1 MKIWVDDIRP
11 APEGYV
17 WCKSVIET
25 IKVIEGFE
33 NSIENY
39 LDEWDFP
46 PTEMWGQKIEIIDL
60 DHDAGDYA
68 RFGGNYINILNWM
81 EETGRSYPIRVHSM
95 NPVGRGN
102 MRRII
107 RKNGWVEIE

>member
-17 WCKSVIET
+17 WCKSVDETKECIEFAERQYA
-25 IKVIEGFE
+25 KRNDVFYNCEQF
-33 NSIENY
+33 
-39 LDEWDFP
+39 
-46 PTEMWGQKIEIIDL
+46 KIELVDL
-60 DHDAGDYA
+60 DHDAGDCVEY
-68 RFGGNYINILNWM
+68 GGDYIEILNWL
-81 EETGRSYPIRVHSM
+81 ESTGRNYPIRIHSM

-107 RKNGWVEIE
+107 RNNEWKEIE